1 MVTRKVQRHPWTFA
15 EKEAVWRQLG
25 VHVLKQSVPG
35 KEACQRCLD
44 LEPDLKGRH
53 WKDIKNQIHNQIQS
67 QKKQQF
73 HAQVD
78 LEENQRQ
85 EVPQIQ
91 AKQQQQ
97 QQQQQ
102 QCKAQMTRKK
112 ATNQAKV
119 QHHAPASHQQKK
131 EEFQF
136 QMEPQEQGHVR
147 APDKQ
152 QYHTHMEQLDH
163 PELHKKQLC
172 LPRLDQQD
180 HVQMQ
185 KKQLYHLEQQPPP
198 LERESSLL
206 TGALYGPEHPH
217 SVASQAL
224 LERDPTIDQYPISHR
239 TMGPHIEQLLSRP
252 EWTDESLSQHY
263 SVGRGLLQDGSPI
276 GAPANPHSGHVHF

>member
-85 EVPQIQ
+85 EGPQIQ

-97 QQQQQ
+97 QG
-102 QCKAQMTRKK
+102 KAQQNRKK
-112 ATNQAKV
+112 ATN
-119 QHHAPASHQQKK
+119 HQKK
-131 EEFQF
+131 KQEFQF
-136 QMEPQEQGHVR
+136 QMEPQDQGHVR
-147 APDKQ
+147 GPDKQ
-152 QYHTHMEQLDH
+152 QYHTQMDQLDH

-172 LPRLDQQD
+172 LPRLEQQD
-180 HVQMQ
+180 HVQIQ
-185 KKQLYHLEQQPPP
+185 KKQLYHLEQQPA
-198 LERESSLL
+198 LDRESSLL
-206 TGALYGPEHPH
+206 TGALYGADNPH
-217 SVASQAL
+217 GVPSQSL
-224 LERDPTIDQYPISHR
+224 LERDPTIDQYPIAHR

-252 EWTDESLSQHY
+252 EWTDEALSQHY
-263 SVGRGLLQDGSPI
+263 SVSRSLLQDGSPI
-276 GAPANPHSGHVHF
+276 GPAANPHAGHVHF

>member
-85 EVPQIQ
+85 EVPQNQ
-91 AKQQQQ
+91 AK
-97 QQQQQ
+97 QQQ
-102 QCKAQMTRKK
+102 QCKAQMNRKK
-112 ATNQAKV
+112 ATNQAKG
-119 QHHAPASHQQKK
+119 QHHTPVNHQKK
-131 EEFQF
+131 KLEFQY
-136 QMEPQEQGHVR
+136 QMEPQEQANIRG
-147 APDKQ
+147 PDKQ
-152 QYHTHMEQLDH
+152 QYHTQMDQLDH

-180 HVQMQ
+180 HVQIQ
-185 KKQLYHLEQQPPP
+185 KKQLYHMEQQQPA
-198 LERESSLL
+198 LDRESSLL

-217 SVASQAL
+217 GVPSQSL

-263 SVGRGLLQDGSPI
+263 SVSRTLLQDGTPI
-276 GAPANPHSGHVHF
+276 GPPANPHSGHVHF

>member
-1 MVTRKVQRHPWTFA
+1 MLTRKVQRHPWTFA

-78 LEENQRQ
+78 LEENQSQ
-85 EVPQIQ
+85 EVPAAQ
-91 AKQQQQ
+91 AKQQQS
-97 QQQQQ
+97 
-102 QCKAQMTRKK
+102 KAQMTRKK
-112 ATNQAKV
+112 SSTQAKV
-119 QHHAPASHQQKK
+119 QQHPPVGLQRKK
-131 EEFQF
+131 DQFHFQV
-136 QMEPQEQGHVR
+136 EPQDQGR
-147 APDKQ
+147 LPGPDKQ
-152 QYHTHMEQLDH
+152 QYHTQMDPLDH

-180 HVQMQ
+180 HLQIQ
-185 KKQLYHLEQQPPP
+185 KKQLYHMEQQAPMD
-198 LERESSLL
+198 RESSLL
-206 TGALYGPEHPH
+206 TGALYGPDTPH
-217 SVASQAL
+217 AVPSQAL

-239 TMGPHIEQLLSRP
+239 TMAPHIEQLLSRP

-263 SVGRGLLQDGSPI
+263 SVSRTLLQDASPI
-276 GAPANPHSGHVHF
+276 GPPANPHSGHVHF

>member
-25 VHVLKQSVPG
+25 VHVLKQLVPG

-85 EVPQIQ
+85 DVPQNQ
-91 AKQQQQ
+91 AK
-97 QQQQQ
+97 QQQ

-112 ATNQAKV
+112 APNQAKGQ
-119 QHHAPASHQQKK
+119 QHTPVSHQKK
-131 EEFQF
+131 KQEFQF
-136 QMEPQEQGHVR
+136 QMEPQEQANLHG
-147 APDKQ
+147 PDKQ
-152 QYHTHMEQLDH
+152 QYHTQMDQLDH

-180 HVQMQ
+180 HVQIQ
-185 KKQLYHLEQQPPP
+185 KKQLYHMEQQQQQQSA
-198 LERESSLL
+198 LDRESSLL
-206 TGALYGPEHPH
+206 TGALYAPEHPH
-217 SVASQAL
+217 GLPSQSL

-239 TMGPHIEQLLSRP
+239 TMAPHIEQLLSRP
-252 EWTDESLSQHY
+252 DWTDESLSQHY
-263 SVGRGLLQDGSPI
+263 SVGRTLLQDGSPI
-276 GAPANPHSGHVHF
+276 GPPANPHSGHVHF